1 MSAGK
6 LLVEQVKAVLLMTQA
21 IERTRQK
28 LQTHRDQ
35 VCFSHVK
42 SVVEHKKIK
51 AKVND
56 ISIVTK

>member
-42 SVVEHKKIK
+42 SEIEHKKIK